1 MLTNRIDAVIF
12 DMDGILIDSEPVW
25 QLAEYEVLAGLGL
38 PIKPEDI
45 HDTVGLRIDM
55 VVDYWYRRFP
65 WDNYDNAAVAKQIVD
80 GVVAHILAEGVPMK
94 GVIEALEFCRAK
106 GLKIGLATSS
116 SWAIIDAVLDTL
128 NIRGYFE
135 AMESAEH
142 LDYGKPHP
150 EVYLKCADAL
160 GVPARNCLAVE
171 DSFNGLI
178 AARAATMQT
187 LAIPPAHE
195 REQARWAVAHVK
207 ADDLTALPVL
217 LTSHS

>member
-1 MLTNRIDAVIF
+1 MFTNRIDAVIF

-45 HDTVGLRIDM
+45 HETVGLRIDQ
-55 VVDYWYRRFP
+55 VVDYWYRRHP
-65 WDNYDNAAVAKQIVD
+65 WDNYDNAAVAGRIVD
-80 GVVAHILAEGVPMK
+80 TVVAHILAEGVPMK
-94 GVIEALEFCRAK
+94 GVVEALEFCRAK

-116 SWAIIDAVLDTL
+116 SWAIIDAVLDKL
-128 NIRGYFE
+128 GIRDYFE

-142 LDYGKPHP
+142 LAFGKPHP
-150 EVYLKCADAL
+150 EVYLNCAAKL
-160 GVPARNCLAVE
+160 GIAARHCLAVE

-195 REQARWAVAHVK
+195 REQARWVIAHVK
-207 ADDLTALPVL
+207 ANDLTALPAL
-217 LTSHS
+217 LAN